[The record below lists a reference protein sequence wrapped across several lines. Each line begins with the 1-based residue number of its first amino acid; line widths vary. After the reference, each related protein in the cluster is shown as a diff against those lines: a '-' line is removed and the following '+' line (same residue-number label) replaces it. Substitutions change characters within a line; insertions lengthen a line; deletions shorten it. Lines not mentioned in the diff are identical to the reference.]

1 MGYERGHNKVPC
13 EMHVL
18 CSQPQMPD
26 EIDGRVGAV
35 HSVWFGCFYSE
46 DMNLEKER
54 LRLDGQIVEQA

>member
-1 MGYERGHNKVPC
+1 
-13 EMHVL
+13 
-18 CSQPQMPD
+18 MPD